1 LAYSHFCYCR
11 PPLDALGIAE
21 TRAKEYWTKHQAEL
35 GQATR
40 YLAIESYPIF
50 SDEIPDLALKLEN
63 SPGVN
68 SSDLEEYETDLE
80 VSISCVNIFDTRT
93 QKLVSPEGYAVV
105 DLPARGNSARFGPYT
120 ARVYRNRWLGLSKID
135 TVDTERRFRHCRR
148 SRYWMMPGV

>member
-1 LAYSHFCYCR
+1 MNRTRFGILAFLLLLASCAQTELSQQTDLSIDTYR

-80 VSISCVNIFDTRT
+80 VSISCVNIFDTRA

-105 DLPARGNSARFGPYT
+105 DLPARGNIARFGPYT
-120 ARVYRNRWLGLSKID
+120 ARFIG
-135 TVDTERRFRHCRR
+135 T
-148 SRYWMMPGV
+148 GG